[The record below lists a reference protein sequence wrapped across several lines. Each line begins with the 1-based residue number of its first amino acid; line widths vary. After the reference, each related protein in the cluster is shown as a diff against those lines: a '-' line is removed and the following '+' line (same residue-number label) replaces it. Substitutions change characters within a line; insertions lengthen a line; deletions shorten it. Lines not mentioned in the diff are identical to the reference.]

1 MSAKKI
7 DALEKSAIENKKKAE
22 QLKAEVEQMKAV
34 AASYAAEAEKAAE
47 AGNVEEYK
55 KLKQKETD
63 ENAVI
68 YVKQASIKRLSAYN
82 ADDIR
87 PAWEEFRKEH
97 DAEFSKNM
105 KAYLETRQKLCE
117 QFKGIMKAQ
126 KEAVKQRKRL
136 ARLAKFSDDKEAIA
150 AFPFT
155 SVDGPEFGHDRVF
168 FQNTNGITHE
178 ESMECLNLFSCK
190 GIM

>member
-7 DALEKSAIENKKKAE
+7 DALEKSAIENKKKVE
-22 QLKAEVEQMKAV
+22 QLKAEVEQMKSV

-68 YVKQASIKRLSAYN
+68 YVKKANIKRLSAFKP
-82 ADDIR
+82 DDVR

-97 DAEFSKNM
+97 DSEFSKNM

-117 QFKGIMKAQ
+117 QFKVIMKAQ
-126 KEAVKQRKRL
+126 GEARTQRMRI
-136 ARLAKFSDDKEAIA
+136 ARLSGLPDSEALK
-150 AFPFT
+150 AFPFAA
-155 SVDGPEFGHDRVF
+155 VDGPEFGYDRVY
-168 FQNTNGITHE
+168 FQSTNGITLE